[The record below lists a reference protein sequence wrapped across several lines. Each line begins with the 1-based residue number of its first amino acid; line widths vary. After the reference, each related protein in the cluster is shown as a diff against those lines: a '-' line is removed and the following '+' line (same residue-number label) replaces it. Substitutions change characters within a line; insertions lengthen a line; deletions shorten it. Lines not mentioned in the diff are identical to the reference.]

1 MRIPID
7 WTEAI
12 DFQRILGVDC
22 ELDHAVREGWTWRWE
37 SDHYVIEGPDDR
49 HWKPRVKGIISFVSY
64 LSGSLVRTLDDGSI
78 ELITWR
84 EKDHVGFR
92 VHFVRAPQP
101 TDTSA

>member
-1 MRIPID
+1 MD

-12 DFQRILGVDC
+12 DFQRILGVDV

-37 SDHYVIEGPDDR
+37 ADHYVVEGPDDR
-49 HWKPRVKGIISFVSY
+49 QWPPTVNSLIAFLGY
-64 LSGSLVRTLDDGSI
+64 LSGSLVHTLDDGSI

-84 EKDHVGFR
+84 KKDLVGFR

-101 TDTSA
+101 TDTNA